1 MGTKDK
7 KKERLKKIKQQQ
19 KLNREKN
26 KALFNS
32 EEKQQGM
39 QIIEKQKKVKKSL
52 YTFQCTMD
60 SYRSTEDNNKCLRGF
75 VQEKMLRIMKLSES
89 KDNAE
94 SIYNVA
100 SLVSQYVKRP
110 EEAKNSEKYSYI
122 SGNVNLNN
130 TERMVIIQELRSIIL
145 EFEEKKHGLQAID
158 YGAISVISQLVFQIA
173 RIGLENRKIQHITYK
188 VAYNDVITEYS
199 VEYKTS
205 CSSYNMSNEEFI
217 LTIWE
222 AESEVY
228 NKYNI
233 YKSEYKNFEDESL
246 RLLVSSY
253 QLISFYNKKEEAKE
267 FISYSTVAMN
277 YLLVLEKEIKKLI
290 LIRSEG
296 KIKVKNLVDAI
307 NYLREYD
314 QYNVFT
320 EELIEEL
327 HKLRLLRN
335 IVAHG
340 GVITRIQCEQ
350 IISILFDRSVYA
362 YISWSME
369 DNHGRGLP
377 KEIGLKLSL
386 VEENRRLKLINNSYF
401 NETEEDDRI
410 KKLRVLSESG
420 DSQAQ
425 FELGSNYIKG
435 EGIKQDLIEAVKW
448 LELSALQNHIEAQLH
463 LGDLYYFGDFVKKDY
478 KKAYKWIRL
487 SAEAGNVDAQF
498 YMGCMFRNGE
508 GVKKNIEE
516 AYKWYMLA
524 AEQGDTEAQYNVAVM
539 NINGEGTNI
548 NTKEG
553 ALWARKASE
562 KNFANAQALLGNLYE
577 SGNGVEKD
585 YEQAV
590 KWYKIAAENGNK
602 DAQYMLGE
610 MYYEGRG
617 VRALYT
623 PALKYYKMAAKQNIV
638 DAQIKVAIMYY
649 LGQGTER
656 DFLEA
661 LFWINLAVEQ
671 NSDEAKKLRDKI
683 LSIFN

>member
-1 MGTKDK
+1 MATKDQK
-7 KKERLKKIKQQQ
+7 KIRLKKIKQQQ

-39 QIIEKQKKVKKSL
+39 QIIEKQEKVKKSL

-60 SYRSTEDNNKCLRGF
+60 SYRLTEDNNKCLRGF

-94 SIYNVA
+94 SIYDIA
-100 SLVSQYVKRP
+100 SLVSRYVKHP

-158 YGAISVISQLVFQIA
+158 YGAIRVISQLVFQIV
-173 RIGLENRKIQHITYK
+173 RIGLENRKIKHIKYK
-188 VAYNDVITEYS
+188 VAYNDVLTEYS

-205 CSSYNMSNEEFI
+205 CSSYNMRNEEFI
-217 LTIWE
+217 STIWK

-228 NKYNI
+228 NKYNT
-233 YKSEYKNFEDESL
+233 YKTEYKNFEEESL

-253 QLISFYNKKEEAKE
+253 ELISFYNKKEEAKE

-277 YLLVLEKEIKKLI
+277 YLVVLEKEIKKLI
-290 LIRSEG
+290 SIRSEG

-320 EELIEEL
+320 EELIDEL

-335 IVAHG
+335 IAAHG

-350 IISILFDRSVYA
+350 IISVLLDGSVYD

-369 DNHGRGLP
+369 DNHGKGLP
-377 KEIGLKLSL
+377 KEKGLTLNIG
-386 VEENRRLKLINNSYF
+386 EENGKLKLINNSYF
-401 NETEEDDRI
+401 NETEEHDRI
-410 KKLRVLSESG
+410 KKLIVLAKSG

-425 FELGSNYIKG
+425 FELGNSYVKG
-435 EGIKQDLIEAVKW
+435 EGVKQNLIEAVKW
-448 LELSALQNHIEAQLH
+448 LELAALQNHTKAQLH
-463 LGDLYYFGDFVKKDY
+463 LGDLYYFGEFVKKDY

-498 YMGCMFRNGE
+498 YMGDMFRYGK
-508 GVKKNIEE
+508 GVKKNNEE

-524 AEQGDTEAQYNVAVM
+524 AEQGDAESQHNVAVM
-539 NINGEGTNI
+539 NIKGEGTNI

-553 ALWARKASE
+553 ALWAMKAAE
-562 KNFANAQALLGNLYE
+562 KNFAKAQALLGNLYD
-577 SGNGVEKD
+577 SGKGVEKD
-585 YEQAV
+585 YEQSV
-590 KWYKIAAENGNK
+590 KWYKIAAENGNT
-602 DAQYMLGE
+602 DAQYILGC
-610 MYYEGRG
+610 MYHESS
-617 VRALYT
+617 LYIT
-623 PALKYYKMAAKQNIV
+623 ALKYYKMAAEQNV
-638 DAQIKVAIMYY
+638 VEAQINVAKMYY
-649 LGQGTER
+649 LGQGAKR
-656 DFLEA
+656 DFSEA
-661 LFWINLAVEQ
+661 LFWLNLAVEQ
-671 NSDEAKKLRDKI
+671 NSNEAKKLRDKI
-683 LSIFN
+683 LSSFN